1 MKNKILYYIITPIS
15 VLVSTLFAMA
25 LQPIIDNGIAMD
37 WKAFFKA
44 VCVAVVLCCLD
55 IVLCYFSDYLI
66 DVCKAEF
73 IVKLRIFDEC
83 LASLDNITA
92 KAIEKD
98 LLKQNDMGILM
109 ITHRIFEEN
118 MQMYDCVIVMEN
130 GKIIEMGKWKDLK
143 SKSKF
148 VQA

>member
-1 MKNKILYYIITPIS
+1 
-15 VLVSTLFAMA
+15 MA
-25 LQPIIDNGIAMD
+25 SN
-37 WKAFFKA
+37 A
-44 VCVAVVLCCLD
+44 VFTV
-55 IVLCYFSDYLI
+55 
-66 DVCKAEF
+66 
-73 IVKLRIFDEC
+73 FDEC

-130 GKIIEMGKWKDLK
+130 GKIIEMGNWKDLK

-148 VQA
+148 AQT